1 MLGAIEYFKS
11 KKLLVGLL
19 AALVS
24 FQLPLTWVVCAYYFP
39 GYDSVAQSL
48 SELSADD
55 SPVKWVVRSSV
66 IFQAALITLIALTLT
81 SIARVGKILLLLA
94 ALFML
99 ASALVSSPS
108 QTDYSPAHRV
118 ASFLAFALGCLWPA
132 FSTHRGENIPISRS
146 TGILISLGFLAFTL
160 VGWSFWAFASHT
172 YFGILQRLNILGQA
186 MFLGWYWWNSFRKQ
200 D

>member
-24 FQLPLTWVVCAYYFP
+24 FQLPVTWVVCVYCFP

-55 SPVKWVVRSSV
+55 SPVKWVVRSSI
-66 IFQAALITLIALTLT
+66 IFQAALIALISLTVT

-132 FSTHRGENIPISRS
+132 FSKRRGENSPISRS

-160 VGWSFWAFASHT
+160 VGWSFWAFASQT
-172 YFGILQRLNILGQA
+172 YFGILQRLNILGQSI
-186 MFLGWYWWNSFRKQ
+186 FLGWYWWSCFRKLG
-200 D
+200 

>member
-11 KKLLVGLL
+11 KMPLVGLL
-19 AALVS
+19 AVLVS
-24 FQLPLTWVVCAYYFP
+24 FQLPVTWVVCAYYFP

-55 SPVKWVVRSSV
+55 SPVKWVVRSSIV
-66 IFQAALITLIALTLT
+66 FQAALITLMSLTLT
-81 SIARVGKILLLLA
+81 SIARVGRILLLLA

-132 FSTHRGENIPISRS
+132 FSKRRGENSPISRS
-146 TGILISLGFLAFTL
+146 TGILISLGFLAFTV
-160 VGWSFWAFASHT
+160 VGWAFWAFASQT
-172 YFGILQRLNILGQA
+172 YFGILQRLNILGQSI
-186 MFLGWYWWNSFRKQ
+186 FLGWYWWSSFRKLG
-200 D
+200 